1 MTTQRSHKG
10 QSLVEFALLLPILLI
25 ILVIV
30 ADLSRAI
37 AARVCLSNAAR
48 EGARYGANH
57 PLDWG
62 GIRNR
67 VLLEYNDT
75 GMRVTGM
82 SLRAEDVLISFPS
95 GAAAPGNYIRVATR
109 TNFPLWFGT
118 FFPTG
123 FVQEDGTLLIEGA
136 AEMVIF

>member
-1 MTTQRSHKG
+1 MTKQRSHKG

-62 GIRNR
+62 GVKNR

-82 SLRAEDVLISFPS
+82 TLRAEDIQITY
-95 GAAAPGNYIRVATR
+95 PGGDAEAGSPIRVSTR
-109 TNFPLWFGT
+109 ARFPLWFGS
-118 FFPTG
+118 FFPAG
-123 FVQEDGTLLIEGA
+123 FVDADGTLPIEGS